1 MSIESE
7 DEVSQS
13 EEHRRGSLY
22 KIFLQFLSNKWD
34 SICTTV

>member
-1 MSIESE
+1 MTIESE
-7 DEVSQS
+7 DKVRES
-13 EEHRRGSLY
+13 EEHRRGSLK